1 MKTLLLLINLLAIS
15 EFSFSIGGN
24 DTLNEVTCN
33 QVELRHGSLY
43 GDWHY
48 VINSEKEFRK
58 IIGGRSGIDFSAFTL
73 LGVVTSSGGC
83 QPPEVSHS
91 VKYSKQ
97 SDEYFYELKVKVNGL
112 CEPNHLIEIW
122 CTIAKISDS
131 STVAFSKQE

>member
-24 DTLNEVTCN
+24 D
-33 QVELRHGSLY
+33 
-43 GDWHY
+43 
-48 VINSEKEFRK
+48 I
-58 IIGGRSGIDFSAFTL
+58 SAFTL